1 MEIINSRQ
9 QIMSTA
15 RGLRREQQR
24 TIGLVPTM
32 GALHEGHLS
41 LVQQARAR
49 CDVVVVS
56 VFVNPTQFGPAED
69 FKSYPRDL
77 PRDLELL
84 APYDVDYVFAPP
96 VEEIYP
102 EGFSTYIQVEDL
114 TDKLEGASRPGH
126 FLGVTTVVGILLNI
140 VQPDIAFFG
149 QKDAQQ
155 AIVIKHM
162 VRDLAFPVE
171 ILVVPTVR
179 EETGLAM
186 SSRNEYLTVEERQ
199 AAAVLN
205 RALLQAR
212 SAFEQGERQAQKLVG
227 IVSETIEKEASVRVD
242 YVSINDA
249 QSLEE
254 IVAVDSRP
262 ALISLAAFVG
272 KTRLIDNIV
281 LSEKIETS
289 EDVAGATA

>member
-69 FKSYPRDL
+69 FKSYPRVL
-77 PRDLELL
+77 PHDLELL

-140 VQPDIAFFG
+140 VQPDFAFFG

-227 IVSETIEKEASVRVD
+227 IVSETIEKEASVRID

-281 LSEKIETS
+281 LSEKSETS

>member
-140 VQPDIAFFG
+140 VQPDFAFFG

-212 SAFEQGERQAQKLVG
+212 SAFEQGERQAQKLVE
-227 IVSETIEKEASVRVD
+227 IVSETIEKESSVRID

-281 LSEKIETS
+281 LSEKSETS

>member
-281 LSEKIETS
+281 LSEKSETS

>member
-1 MEIINSRQ
+1 
-9 QIMSTA
+9 
-15 RGLRREQQR
+15 
-24 TIGLVPTM
+24 
-32 GALHEGHLS
+32 
-41 LVQQARAR
+41 
-49 CDVVVVS
+49 
-56 VFVNPTQFGPAED
+56 
-69 FKSYPRDL
+69 
-77 PRDLELL
+77 
-84 APYDVDYVFAPP
+84 YDVDYVFAPP

-140 VQPDIAFFG
+140 VQPDFAFFG

-281 LSEKIETS
+281 LSEKSETS

>member
-1 MEIINSRQ
+1 
-9 QIMSTA
+9 
-15 RGLRREQQR
+15 
-24 TIGLVPTM
+24 
-32 GALHEGHLS
+32 
-41 LVQQARAR
+41 
-49 CDVVVVS
+49 
-56 VFVNPTQFGPAED
+56 
-69 FKSYPRDL
+69 
-77 PRDLELL
+77 
-84 APYDVDYVFAPP
+84 
-96 VEEIYP
+96 
-102 EGFSTYIQVEDL
+102 
-114 TDKLEGASRPGH
+114 
-126 FLGVTTVVGILLNI
+126 
-140 VQPDIAFFG
+140 
-149 QKDAQQ
+149 
-155 AIVIKHM
+155 
-162 VRDLAFPVE
+162 
-171 ILVVPTVR
+171 
-179 EETGLAM
+179 M

-281 LSEKIETS
+281 LSEKSETS